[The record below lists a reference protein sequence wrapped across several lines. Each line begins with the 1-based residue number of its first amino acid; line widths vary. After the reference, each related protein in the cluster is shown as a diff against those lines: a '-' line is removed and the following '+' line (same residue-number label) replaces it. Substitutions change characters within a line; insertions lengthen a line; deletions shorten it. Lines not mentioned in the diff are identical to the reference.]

1 MEKNKTARRQRRK
14 ILRLNKEAE
23 NFVNKIELLETKIT
37 KSDKEIVILQ
47 EDLGDAAQ
55 LVAELETTIGEVAS
69 EAAIG
74 DRGES

>member
-23 NFVNKIELLETKIT
+23 NFVNRIELLETKIT

-47 EDLGDAAQ
+47 EDLGDAAR

-69 EAAIG
+69 E
-74 DRGES
+74 

>member
-23 NFVNKIELLETKIT
+23 NFVNRIELLESRLT

-47 EDLGDAAQ
+47 EDLGDAAR
-55 LVAELETTIGEVAS
+55 LVAELESEVPS
-69 EAAIG
+69 E
-74 DRGES
+74 ET